1 MRQERRKGAFYS
13 AWFHAFLLI
22 LAVFGL
28 PSILSP
34 KLPEEPQA
42 ITVELLPISE
52 MTNIKPSEPTPEPQK
67 KPEKPAEKQ
76 QAKPSPPVKSAETK
90 APLPPAPVPA
100 PKTEEKKEKPKEK
113 EKEKE
118 KKPDEKKEEKKK
130 PKEDD
135 LEAILK
141 AVRETAQ
148 KEKEK
153 EKPEP
158 AKSDQQAEKALST
171 RYDETMPL
179 SMSEID
185 AIRSQ
190 IAPCW
195 NVPAGAKDAHELVIV
210 IHIELDQTGALIKV
224 ELANES
230 KDRYSQDSFF
240 RAAADSAIRAVRQC
254 TPLKGL
260 PADKFQ
266 TWRSLDINFNPKEM
280 LF

>member
-1 MRQERRKGAFYS
+1 MNAERRKGAIYS
-13 AWFHAFLLI
+13 ACVHAFLVI

-28 PSILSP
+28 PSIFSP
-34 KLPEEPQA
+34 PLPEEPQA
-42 ITVELLPISE
+42 IVVELLPVSE
-52 MTNIKPSEPTPEPQK
+52 LTNIKPSEPAPEPQK
-67 KPEKPAEKQ
+67 KPEPPKEKEQPKPAPPVKSSEAIPPPIEKPAEK
-76 QAKPSPPVKSAETK
+76 KEPP
-90 APLPPAPVPA
+90 
-100 PKTEEKKEKPKEK
+100 
-113 EKEKE
+113 KEKE
-118 KKPDEKKEEKKK
+118 KKPEPKKKEEKKEEKKK

-148 KEKEK
+148 KEKDK
-153 EKPEP
+153 KQQD
-158 AKSDQQAEKALST
+158 AQKSDQAAQKAVSN

-190 IAPCW
+190 IARCW

-210 IHIELDQTGALIKV
+210 LHMELDQTGALLQV

-230 KDRYSQDSFF
+230 RSRYSQDNFF
-240 RAAADSAIRAVRQC
+240 RAAADSAMRAVRQC
-254 TPLKGL
+254 SPLKGL
-260 PADKFQ
+260 PPEKYQ
-266 TWRSLDINFNPKEM
+266 TWRSIDLTFNPKEM